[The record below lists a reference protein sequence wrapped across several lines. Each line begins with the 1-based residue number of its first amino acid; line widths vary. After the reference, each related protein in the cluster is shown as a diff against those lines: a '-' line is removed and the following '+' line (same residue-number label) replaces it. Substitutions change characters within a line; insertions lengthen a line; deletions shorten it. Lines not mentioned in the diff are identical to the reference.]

1 MKRNI
6 LHIIASLAVLLFAFA
21 ACSTKKNTSGTRF
34 YHAMTARFNT
44 YFNGSEAFKEGVFA
58 QQDGH
63 KDNYTELLPI
73 FNVRDKKTAGIGKSN
88 FETAIEKCEKAIKQH
103 SIKAKPKTNV
113 NKRKTAKDKA
123 YLARKEFNPFL
134 RHAWLLMGKAQFQQG
149 DFIEA
154 ASTFNYICSL
164 YAGQPEVVSVAR
176 AYLAR
181 CYVELEW
188 PYDAEDALR
197 RIRRDSI
204 EGDGEKEYN
213 ASYADYLI
221 LVEQYKEA
229 IPYLQSTIKKERNK
243 QQRARLNY
251 LLGQLYHETG
261 NDTEAYKALR
271 RVIRA
276 NPTYELS
283 FSAQIQQTEV
293 MAEGNH
299 SKVVKKLKR
308 MARNRK
314 NKDYQDQIYYAL
326 GNIYLANKDTAHCIG
341 AYEKGAKES
350 TQNGVAKAML
360 LLRLGGI
367 YWDKEDYINAQ
378 RCYAE
383 LVGILDKEHDEYKEA
398 SRRSEILTELEP
410 HLSAIKLQDSLQWLA
425 KLPEDERNEAIDRVI
440 EALKQK
446 EKEEARNEMH
456 AQMAANM
463 PGTPAAATPVPGTPP
478 RGSAATSQAGQSG
491 IWYFYNPSVVAQG
504 KQAFVRTW
512 GKRPLEDNWRR
523 SHKEEDRTDE
533 FAEYDYSEAGDSL
546 QAAMADSIA
555 RADSIAE
562 VEAQMADS
570 LANDP
575 HNREY
580 YLQQI
585 PFTEEQLQASNDILR
600 DALYQAG
607 ILEMERLEN
616 FELSR
621 RTLLRLIDT
630 FPDVADKDN
639 VYYHLFLING
649 RRDDPGEA
657 ELYRSRL
664 IEEFPQSKY
673 AIMLANPRYE
683 LYARHGKHIE
693 DSLYAAS
700 YAAYNRDDYDE
711 VFRNYEVSTSD
722 FPEGAHRAKFMF
734 VQAMSQ
740 LYAGLRDSFLVTL
753 KQVIEKYPQDEVT
766 EIAQSIMKGIE
777 EGRPLADEKYVA
789 SDIWSRRTAGAGA
802 DSTAAGQQLSDERLA
817 NFYFVLAYP
826 ENTLDENQ
834 LLYEMALYNFTH
846 FTVRNFDLTIEKADG
861 LAQMRVGGFL
871 NFDEAH
877 AYVQKL
883 YADPHMSV
891 VLKNI
896 RSVIISEANLQL
908 LGTTF
913 SFDDYKKF
921 YDETFAPLEV
931 PEDLKIDTPTPL
943 IIRHPDDETPEE
955 EGEEGYDE
963 EEEGYEEDTDSGI
976 IF

>member
-1 MKRNI
+1 M
-6 LHIIASLAVLLFAFA
+6 AGLAALLFVLA

-44 YFNGSEAFKEGVFA
+44 YFNGAEAFKEGIQA
-58 QQDGH
+58 QQNGH

-73 FNVRDKKTAGIGKSN
+73 FNVRDKKTAGMGKSN

-103 SIKAKPKTNV
+103 SIKAKPKSKPGKKLTE
-113 NKRKTAKDKA
+113 KDKA
-123 YLARKEFNPFL
+123 YRTRKEFNPFL

-149 DFIEA
+149 EFIEA
-154 ASTFNYICSL
+154 ASTFNYICNL

-176 AYLAR
+176 AWLAR

-188 PYDAEDALR
+188 PYDAEDVLR

-204 EGDGEKEYN
+204 DGDGKKEYA

-221 LVEQYKEA
+221 LVEQYKEG
-229 IPYLQSTIKKERNK
+229 IPYLQQTIRKEKNK

-261 NDTEAYKALR
+261 NDAEAYKALR

-283 FSAQIQQTEV
+283 FSAQILQTEV

-299 SKVVKKLKR
+299 NKVVKKLKR
-308 MARNRK
+308 MARNKK

-350 TQNGVAKAML
+350 TQNGIAKAML

-367 YWDKEDYINAQ
+367 YWGKEDYIKAQ
-378 RCYAE
+378 RCYAD

-398 SRRSEILTELEP
+398 NRRQEILNELEP

-446 EKEEARNEMH
+446 EKEEARAEMH
-456 AQMAANM
+456 AQMEANM
-463 PGTPAAATPVPGTPP
+463 PQTPAATPIPGTPT
-478 RGSAATSQAGQSG
+478 RGTAGQAGQSG
-491 IWYFYNPSVVAQG
+491 TWYFYNPQVVAQG

-512 GKRPLEDNWRR
+512 GRRPLEDNWRR
-523 SHKEEDRTDE
+523 SHKEQTGTDE

-546 QAAMADSIA
+546 RMAMADSIA
-555 RADSIAE
+555 HADSIAE
-562 VEAQMADS
+562 VEARMADS
-570 LANDP
+570 LASDP

-616 FELSR
+616 FELAR
-621 RTLLRLIDT
+621 RTLLRLLDT

-649 RRDDPGEA
+649 RRKDTAEA

-683 LYARHGKHIE
+683 LYARRGKHIE

-711 VFRNYEVSTSD
+711 VFRNYAVSTSD

-734 VQAMSQ
+734 IQALSQ
-740 LYAGLRDSFLVTL
+740 LYGGERDSFLVTL

-777 EGRPLADEKYVA
+777 EGRPLADEKYMA
-789 SDIWSRRTAGAGA
+789 SDIWSRRTATSNA
-802 DSTAAGQQLSDERLA
+802 DSTATGQQLSDERLA

-826 ENTLDENQ
+826 ENSLDENQ

-877 AYVQKL
+877 TYVQKL

-896 RSVIISEANLQL
+896 RSVIISEENLQL

-913 SFDDYKKF
+913 SYDDYKKF

-931 PEDLKIDTPTPL
+931 PDDLKIDTPTPL
-943 IIRHPDDETPEE
+943 IIRHPDDETSEE
-955 EGEEGYDE
+955 EGEGEYGE
-963 EEEGYEEDTDSGI
+963 EEEGYEDDTDSGI

>member
-1 MKRNI
+1 M
-6 LHIIASLAVLLFAFA
+6 AGLAALLFVLA

-44 YFNGSEAFKEGVFA
+44 YFNGAEAFKEGIQA

-103 SIKAKPKTNV
+103 SIKAKPKSKPGKKLTE
-113 NKRKTAKDKA
+113 KDKA
-123 YLARKEFNPFL
+123 YRTRKEFNPFL

-149 DFIEA
+149 EFIEA
-154 ASTFNYICSL
+154 ASTFNYICNL

-176 AYLAR
+176 AWLAR

-188 PYDAEDALR
+188 PYDAEDVLR

-204 EGDGEKEYN
+204 DGDGKKEYA

-221 LVEQYKEA
+221 LVEQYKEG
-229 IPYLQSTIKKERNK
+229 IPYLQQTIRKERNK

-261 NDTEAYKALR
+261 NDAEAYKALR

-283 FSAQIQQTEV
+283 FSAQILQTEV

-299 SKVVKKLKR
+299 NKVVKKLKR
-308 MARNRK
+308 MARNKK

-350 TQNGVAKAML
+350 TQNGIAKAML

-367 YWDKEDYINAQ
+367 YWDKEDYIKAQ
-378 RCYAE
+378 RCYAD

-398 SRRSEILTELEP
+398 NRRQEILNELEP

-446 EKEEARNEMH
+446 EKEEARAEMH
-456 AQMAANM
+456 AQMEANM
-463 PGTPAAATPVPGTPP
+463 PQTPAATPIPGTPT
-478 RGSAATSQAGQSG
+478 RGTAGQAGQSG
-491 IWYFYNPSVVAQG
+491 TWYFYNPQVVAQG

-512 GKRPLEDNWRR
+512 GRRPLEDNWRR
-523 SHKEEDRTDE
+523 SHKEQTGTDE

-546 QAAMADSIA
+546 RMAMADSIA

-562 VEAQMADS
+562 VEARMADS
-570 LANDP
+570 LASDP

-616 FELSR
+616 FELAR
-621 RTLLRLIDT
+621 RTLLRLLDT

-649 RRDDPGEA
+649 RRKDTAEA

-683 LYARHGKHIE
+683 LYARRGKHIE

-711 VFRNYEVSTSD
+711 VFRNYAVSTSD

-734 VQAMSQ
+734 IQALSQ
-740 LYAGLRDSFLVTL
+740 LYGGERDSFLVTL

-777 EGRPLADEKYVA
+777 EGRPLADEKYMA
-789 SDIWSRRTAGAGA
+789 SDIWSRRTATSNA
-802 DSTAAGQQLSDERLA
+802 DSTATGQQLSDERLA

-826 ENTLDENQ
+826 ENSLDENQ

-877 AYVQKL
+877 TYVQKL

-896 RSVIISEANLQL
+896 RSVIISEENLQL

-913 SFDDYKKF
+913 SYDDYKKF

-931 PEDLKIDTPTPL
+931 PDDLKIDTPTPL
-943 IIRHPDDETPEE
+943 IIRHPDDETSEE
-955 EGEEGYDE
+955 EGEGEYGE
-963 EEEGYEEDTDSGI
+963 EEEGYEDDTDSGI

>member
-1 MKRNI
+1 M
-6 LHIIASLAVLLFAFA
+6 AGLAALLFVLA

-44 YFNGSEAFKEGVFA
+44 YFNGAEAFKEGIQA
-58 QQDGH
+58 QQNEH

-73 FNVRDKKTAGIGKSN
+73 FNVRDKKTAGMGKSN

-103 SIKAKPKTNV
+103 SIKAKPKSKPGKKLTE
-113 NKRKTAKDKA
+113 KDKA
-123 YLARKEFNPFL
+123 YRTRKEFNPFL

-149 DFIEA
+149 EFIEA
-154 ASTFNYICSL
+154 ASTFNYICNL

-176 AYLAR
+176 AWLAR

-188 PYDAEDALR
+188 PYDAEDVLR

-204 EGDGEKEYN
+204 DGEGKKEYA

-221 LVEQYKEA
+221 LVEQYKEG
-229 IPYLQSTIKKERNK
+229 IPYLQQTIRKERNK

-261 NDTEAYKALR
+261 NDAEAYKALR

-283 FSAQIQQTEV
+283 FSAQILQTEV

-299 SKVVKKLKR
+299 NKVVKKLKR
-308 MARNRK
+308 MARNKK

-350 TQNGVAKAML
+350 TQNGIAKAML

-367 YWDKEDYINAQ
+367 YWDKEDYIKAQ
-378 RCYAE
+378 RCYAD

-398 SRRSEILTELEP
+398 NRRQEILNELEP

-446 EKEEARNEMH
+446 EKEEARAEMH
-456 AQMAANM
+456 AQMEANM
-463 PGTPAAATPVPGTPP
+463 PQTPAATPIPGTPT
-478 RGSAATSQAGQSG
+478 RGTAGQTGQSG
-491 IWYFYNPSVVAQG
+491 TWYFYNPQVVAQG

-512 GKRPLEDNWRR
+512 GRRPLEDNWRR
-523 SHKEEDRTDE
+523 SHKEQTGTDE

-546 QAAMADSIA
+546 RMAMADSIA

-562 VEAQMADS
+562 VEARMADS
-570 LANDP
+570 LASDP

-616 FELSR
+616 FELAR
-621 RTLLRLIDT
+621 RTLLRLLNT

-649 RRDDPGEA
+649 RRKNTAEA

-683 LYARHGKHIE
+683 LYARRGKHIE

-711 VFRNYEVSTSD
+711 VFRNYAVSTSD

-734 VQAMSQ
+734 IQALSQ
-740 LYAGLRDSFLVTL
+740 LYGGERDSFLVTL

-777 EGRPLADEKYVA
+777 EGRPLADEKYMA
-789 SDIWSRRTAGAGA
+789 SDIWSRRTATSNA

-826 ENTLDENQ
+826 ENSLDENQ

-877 AYVQKL
+877 TYVQKL

-896 RSVIISEANLQL
+896 RSVIISEENLQL

-913 SFDDYKKF
+913 SYDDYKKF

-931 PEDLKIDTPTPL
+931 PDDLKIDTPTPL
-943 IIRHPDDETPEE
+943 IIRHPDDETSEE
-955 EGEEGYDE
+955 EGEGEYGE
-963 EEEGYEEDTDSGI
+963 EEEGYEDDTDSGI